1 MRMKNLLRFLVCVV
15 LAASS
20 FVYARYHYRQVHSL
34 TVTNPFKTSQKA
46 QLSEPFYDREILGS
60 WVKDEWVFAIAVP
73 ALLIG
78 AGMVLSA
85 RK

>member
-1 MRMKNLLRFLVCVV
+1 MTGLLKFFLCVV

-34 TVTNPFKTSQKA
+34 TVTNPFKVSQKA
-46 QLSEPFYDREILGS
+46 QLTEPFMDRDVFGS
-60 WVKDEWVFAIAVP
+60 WVKDEWVFALAVP
-73 ALLIG
+73 AVLIIG
-78 AGMVLSA
+78 GMVLST

>member
-1 MRMKNLLRFLVCVV
+1 MV
-15 LAASS
+15 LAVCS
-20 FVYARYHYRQVHSL
+20 FAYARYHYREAHSM
-34 TVTNPFKTSQKA
+34 TVTNPFKTTQKT
-46 QLSEPFYDREILGS
+46 QLTEPFYDREILGS

-78 AGMVLSA
+78 AGLVMST